1 MKTTN
6 EVLRQALTKRALAK
20 QLMRAGCPKQEAEQ
34 VASRLSQQERWRKLP
49 LHVKAEI
56 AWKATTTP
64 EKSKA

>member
-1 MKTTN
+1 MSKQTLT
-6 EVLRQALTKRALAK
+6 EALTKRALAK

-34 VASRLSQQERWRKLP
+34 VANRLSQQERWRKLP

-64 EKSKA
+64 EKRKA

>member
-1 MKTTN
+1 MKITN

-34 VASRLSQQERWRKLP
+34 VANRLSQEERWRKLP

-56 AWKATTTP
+56 AWKANTTP
-64 EKSKA
+64 GKNRA